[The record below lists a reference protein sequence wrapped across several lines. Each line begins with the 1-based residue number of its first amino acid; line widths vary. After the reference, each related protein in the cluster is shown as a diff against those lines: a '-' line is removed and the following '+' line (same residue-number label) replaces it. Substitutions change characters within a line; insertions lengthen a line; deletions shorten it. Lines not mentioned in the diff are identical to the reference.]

1 MQILGITGNYQD
13 VVTAASGTST
23 QSFTNVL
30 VPSTTLTATN
40 TNVTTPTASSLI
52 IQGPPIGGTNQ
63 TITTPYALAV
73 QSGLSNFQ
81 GPIALALANNAFAT
95 TLRPSPSLASSYS
108 LTFPPAVST
117 AVGRSLVSDA
127 SGVTSWGPI
136 PVGSTNQIM
145 FNASGTYTPTAKM
158 IFAFVE
164 VIAGGGG
171 GGSAQTG
178 SGASVGGA
186 GGGGGYAASTLSAA
200 TIGASQ
206 SVTVGNGGAGGAVGA
221 NNGGGGGGSSFGT
234 LVSANGGSG
243 GFTNGSLG
251 GAFDGTVGS
260 PGGAGV
266 NGMIRKIG
274 FPGSNSF
281 VRGTAGVLFVWSGV
295 GGASGNGNNTGQI
308 SQAGTFATGA
318 SAPANTGA
326 GGAGGLTT
334 GTNNPSYAGGNGGSG
349 YVLVTEYLST

>member
-1 MQILGITGNYQD
+1 MRIIGAGNTYTD
-13 VVTAASGTST
+13 TVTAASS
-23 QSFTNVL
+23 SAASPYFTIQ
-30 VPSTTLTATN
+30 VPQTIVSAKN
-40 TNVTTPTASSLI
+40 TGVTTPIASSLI
-52 IQGPPIGGTNQ
+52 IQGPPTAGTNQ
-63 TITTPYALAV
+63 TITTTYALAV

-81 GPIALALANNAFAT
+81 GPIALALANNSFAT

-206 SVTVGNGGAGGAVGA
+206 SVTVGNGGSGGAVGA
-221 NNGGGGGGSSFGT
+221 NNGGNGGPSSFGT
-234 LVSANGGSG
+234 LLSANGGAG
-243 GFTNGSLG
+243 GFTNGSLIF
-251 GAFDGTVGS
+251 AFDGTVGS
-260 PGGAGV
+260 QGGSGTA
-266 NGMIRKIG
+266 GMIRKTG
-274 FPGSNSF
+274 FPGANSY
-281 VRGTAGVLFVWSGV
+281 VRGTAGQLYVWSGT
-295 GGASGNGNNTGQI
+295 GGASGNGNNTGLT
-308 SQAGTFATGA
+308 SQAGTFSTGA

-326 GGAGGLTT
+326 GGAGGLTS
-334 GTNNPSYAGGNGGSG
+334 GTANPSYGGGNGGSG